1 MSLSKPTKTPY
12 FNDGPLKGG
21 TTKALVLTS
30 YTHGGKDESR
40 IFHTEEDSL
49 HFEYS

>member
-1 MSLSKPTKTPY
+1 MTSIPEKPTPHIQYGPKKT
-12 FNDGPLKGG
+12 G
-21 TTKALVLTS
+21 TTKAPTLTDL
-30 YTHGGKDESR
+30 THGGKDESR